1 LATTAAAT
9 IAVTAPPPASSAGAL
24 FARPGLIDRQGA
36 ALYVFA
42 SHALNGRLRAFRRGH
57 GHEGKP
63 ARSPGGAIGHEIDL
77 THRTEGD
84 EKILQIVFRDV

>member
-1 LATTAAAT
+1 LAATAAAT
-9 IAVTAPPPASSAGAL
+9 VAVPAPSPPTPTVAL
-24 FARPGLIDRQGA
+24 FAWPSLVNGQGA